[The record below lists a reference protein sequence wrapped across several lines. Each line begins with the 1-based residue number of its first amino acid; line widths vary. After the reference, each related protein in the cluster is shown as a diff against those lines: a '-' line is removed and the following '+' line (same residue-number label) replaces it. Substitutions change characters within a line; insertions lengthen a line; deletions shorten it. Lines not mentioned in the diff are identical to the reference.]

1 MTDANAA
8 TPMVPLEGSYLES
21 GSTSPVVPLEGYYF
35 ENGCTVLHDVALVER
50 IYGTRRLI
58 FLECDPG
65 AVAAKLPAGWTVRSA
80 TFSNSNLVLSFNDW
94 TIFSRGDN
102 SPHDIK
108 SPRFVGILAPVKN
121 DSLRRSGFMQIYGL
135 AADRKYVPGPYKE
148 YRAALYSHT
157 SNFTTD
163 GLDVT
168 WTHDDYRIKQAD
180 TVGEFNLTVSH
191 RRTAVKRAIAQRP
204 NVAVYSSSD
213 PSIER
218 FYQEDLVLDMP
229 HTPAM
234 TASNVKDFSLNCTI
248 PHLSEVM
255 AGAKLGGMIYNPNYL
270 RDVYERIPKPAS

>member
-1 MTDANAA
+1 MQMPPRRSFRWKGLIWKAA
-8 TPMVPLEGSYLES
+8 APRRSFHWKDTILRTGAL
-21 GSTSPVVPLEGYYF
+21 F
-35 ENGCTVLHDVALVER
+35 CTTL
-50 IYGTRRLI
+50 RL
-58 FLECDPG
+58 LKEYTEHGD
-65 AVAAKLPAGWTVRSA
+65 LS
-80 TFSNSNLVLSFNDW
+80 SLNLVLSFNDW
-94 TIFSRGDN
+94 TIFSRDDN
-102 SPHDIK
+102 IPHDIK

-135 AADRKYVPGPYKE
+135 VADRKYVPGPYKE
-148 YRAALYSHT
+148 YRAALYAHT

-168 WTHDDYRIKQAD
+168 WTHDDYRIKQAES
-180 TVGEFNLTVSH
+180 VGEFNLTVSH

-218 FYQEDLVLDMP
+218 FYQEDLILDVP

-234 TASNVKDFSLNCTI
+234 TTSNVKDFSLNCTM

-255 AGAKLGGMIYNPNYL
+255 AGSKLGGMIYNPNYL
-270 RDVYERIPKPAS
+270 RDVYERVPGPAS